1 MEIQENV
8 YTIGNLEAEQSIL
21 GAILLDKTCI
31 EHIETL
37 TGNDFSKEYH
47 KIIFESMTDLNKKNK
62 PIDLITL
69 TSELKSKG
77 LLDDV
82 GGVS

>member
-37 TGNDFSKEYH
+37 TGNDLARNITKLY
-47 KIIFESMTDLNKKNK
+47 LN
-62 PIDLITL
+62 L
-69 TSELKSKG
+69 
-77 LLDDV
+77 
-82 GGVS
+82 

>member
-1 MEIQENV
+1 
-8 YTIGNLEAEQSIL
+8 
-21 GAILLDKTCI
+21 
-31 EHIETL
+31 
-37 TGNDFSKEYH
+37 
-47 KIIFESMTDLNKKNK
+47 MTDLNKKNK

-82 GGVS
+82 GGVSYITSLSTIVPQV

>member
-47 KIIFESMTDLNKKNK
+47 KNYI
-62 PIDLITL
+62 
-69 TSELKSKG
+69 
-77 LLDDV
+77 
-82 GGVS
+82 